1 MAQSIYTSRATSNA
15 LSYIEALLTA
25 SMSSP
30 RPFLSD
36 DNINV
41 AHSTLVDPR
50 PPQQAIALH
59 NTLKSSLGSDTRI
72 PRGIIASCNWQLDNC
87 EAITLGNMNFM
98 LGMLGDSFPESLHI
112 QPAAYLETLHLS
124 ITKFLSI
131 IPILDTVDEGQWSL
145 IHVFYQPGNKEKHI
159 PQRVEVQYYDPSR
172 APGRSNMVRKQ
183 VASWIEH
190 AYGEHVRFRFIDAK
204 GPVDKDNPNMS
215 GIHVMMAA
223 REFAHYGSVTT
234 ESSSWGCDAKDILG
248 VKLQQQGRQLPHLP
262 PVNKYLE
269 RKESSLFLSPTSDH
283 SGERQDP
290 SSSVSPTTAATTP
303 ATSPVVS
310 QRKRPHGGTIPG
322 NINKTAKSGQL
333 AAKDGCNNPEALS
346 RPQNGQYKTISP
358 KTASKDSTTAAICNI
373 VAARTNGYDDEPCSE
388 PNSKRRRVEKDNLL
402 SFNVTKKM
410 AEIALFVQDLGLP
423 AVDALQRK
431 REELYAELA
440 DREKTSKKME
450 EEMWICD
457 DEFEQRKKEHRSF
470 GQECETAE
478 TEIKMGRD
486 QINGII
492 PKLPKLSSL
501 DIPGV
506 ATDMDISQAF
516 SDAMEATVMIP
527 LQKKLTDNLSRKR
540 KASEMLEFAWQV
552 CEKRQ
557 NEFENAGNEER
568 LAEIKSREA
577 CKREELAAIT
587 ESFVMKTRACNK
599 AWETVEGRENK
610 DWYGAFCRRRAQ
622 I

>member
-1 MAQSIYTSRATSNA
+1 MAQSIYTSRATSIA

-30 RPFLSD
+30 RPCPAD
-36 DNINV
+36 GNINV
-41 AHSTLVDPR
+41 TQSTLVDPR
-50 PPQQAIALH
+50 PMQQPARLQ
-59 NTLKSSLGSDTRI
+59 NTPNTSLGTNIGI
-72 PRGIIASCNWQLDNC
+72 PRSIIASCNWQLENH
-87 EAITLGNMNFM
+87 EAITLENMNFM
-98 LGMLGDSFPESLHI
+98 LGIFRDSFPESLHI

-124 ITKFLSI
+124 ITQKFSI

-172 APGRSNMVRKQ
+172 APGRSNMIRKQ

-190 AYGEHVRFRFIDAK
+190 AYDEHVRFRFIDAK
-204 GPVDKDNPNMS
+204 GPVDQGNPNMS

-223 REFAHYGSVTT
+223 REFAHYVSVTT
-234 ESSSWGCDAKDILG
+234 ESSSWGCDPKDILR
-248 VKLQQQGRQLPHLP
+248 VKLQQQERQSPHRP
-262 PVNKYLE
+262 PVNKALE
-269 RKESSLFLSPTSDH
+269 RKASTLFLSPTSDH
-283 SGERQDP
+283 SHGQQNS

-303 ATSPVVS
+303 ATSPVVN
-310 QRKRPHGGTIPG
+310 QHKRPYGSTIPG
-322 NINKTAKSGQL
+322 NTNKTTKSRKL
-333 AAKDGCNNPEALS
+333 AANSVCDNPKALP
-346 RPQNGQYKTISP
+346 RPQNGQHETISP
-358 KTASKDSTTAAICNI
+358 KAASKNSTTAAICST
-373 VAARTNGYDDEPCSE
+373 VAARTNSYDDVPCSE
-388 PNSKRRRVEKDNLL
+388 PNSKRRRVEKDNPL
-402 SFNVTKKM
+402 SFNVTEKM
-410 AEIALFVQDLGLP
+410 AEIALFVQNLGLP
-423 AVDALQRK
+423 AVDALQRE

-440 DREKTSKKME
+440 DREKTSKNME

-457 DEFEQRKKEHRSF
+457 DEYEQRKKEHRSF
-470 GQECETAE
+470 GQECETAK

-506 ATDMDISQAF
+506 ATDMDVTQAF
-516 SDAMEATVMIP
+516 SEAMETIVMIP
-527 LQKKLTDNLSRKR
+527 LQKKLTDNLGRKR

-557 NEFENAGNEER
+557 KDFDKAGNEER
-568 LAEIKSREA
+568 LAEVKSREA

-599 AWETVEGRENK
+599 AWETVEGRESK